1 MTMNNDNRHRCKTCE
16 KFINKKLF
24 LNKDG
29 FCLKCFYMNHPNK
42 NQKKKENKKKTK
54 KKKIEKEY
62 KRLKCSNEID

>member
-29 FCLKCFYMNHPNK
+29 FCLKCFYIFHAHAITLTLWGLYFRVNM
-42 NQKKKENKKKTK
+42 
-54 KKKIEKEY
+54 I
-62 KRLKCSNEID
+62 

>member
-29 FCLKCFYMNHPNK
+29 FCLKCFYRNHPDK
-42 NQKKKENKKKTK
+42 NLKKKENKKKTK
-54 KKKIEKEY
+54 KKNIEKEY